1 MLRSESKAGSPA
13 HRLTALTA
21 RLASPARRSEREVL
35 RRGDLPVSLENESR
49 PEVGGAPLGL
59 PPEQE
64 LSLAE
69 GGSRGEPV
77 VEHGMVEALHQLGGG
92 AVANRPEA
100 RQHLA
105 GPGVEEATGEAHDA
119 LAAQRLAERR
129 VAAGEDDQVCVEAEV
144 VDVEQPQEAVSGL
157 PSYVHQRE
165 HQAGEGRAPGVEH
178 AVGREMDD
186 PGAGE
191 VAGRGQLAVGL
202 KVEGE

>member
-49 PEVGGAPLGL
+49 PEVGGAPLEL

-100 RQHLA
+100 RPPHA
-105 GPGVEEATGEAHDA
+105 GPRGGDA
-119 LAAQRLAERR
+119 
-129 VAAGEDDQVCVEAEV
+129 
-144 VDVEQPQEAVSGL
+144 
-157 PSYVHQRE
+157 
-165 HQAGEGRAPGVEH
+165 
-178 AVGREMDD
+178 
-186 PGAGE
+186 PGAGPR
-191 VAGRGQLAVGL
+191 ALRA
-202 KVEGE
+202 